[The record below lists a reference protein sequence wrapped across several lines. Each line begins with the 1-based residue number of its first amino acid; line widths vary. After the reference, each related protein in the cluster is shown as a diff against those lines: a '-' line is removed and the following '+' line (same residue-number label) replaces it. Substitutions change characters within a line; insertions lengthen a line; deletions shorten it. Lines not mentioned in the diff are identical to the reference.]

1 MFRLSNHTKIKL
13 MNFYPPFLGAGIRVN
28 HISPDFKKAV
38 VSMKLRWWNRNLVG
52 VHFGGSLMAMSDA
65 FYMLLILQNLGKEYI
80 VWDKASTIRFKK
92 PGRGKVTCD
101 FEINDALVEQLRSE
115 ADAHGKTEIVLPLE
129 ITDEEG
135 DVVCELDKTIYVR
148 KKEVRN

>member
-28 HISPDFKKAV
+28 HIAPDFKKAV

-92 PGRGKVTCD
+92 PGRGKVTCV

-115 ADAHGKTEIVLPLE
+115 ADTHGKTEIVLPLE

-135 DVVCELDKTIYVR
+135 DVVCEWIRLFM
-148 KKEVRN
+148 